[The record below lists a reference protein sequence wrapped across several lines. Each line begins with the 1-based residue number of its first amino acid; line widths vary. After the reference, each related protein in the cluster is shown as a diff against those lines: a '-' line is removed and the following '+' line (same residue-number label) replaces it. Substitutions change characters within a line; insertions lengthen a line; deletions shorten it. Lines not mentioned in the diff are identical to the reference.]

1 MKETGYMMPDAR
13 VHAYRIMERGCRM
26 QYRKQVQD
34 AGYRIQ
40 NTRVQGEDWMQDR
53 DAVCTIQK

>member
-1 MKETGYMMPDAR
+1 MQDYGYIGDAG
-13 VHAYRIMERGCRM
+13 YSK
-26 QYRKQVQD
+26 YRKQVQND
-34 AGYRIQ
+34 GYRIQ